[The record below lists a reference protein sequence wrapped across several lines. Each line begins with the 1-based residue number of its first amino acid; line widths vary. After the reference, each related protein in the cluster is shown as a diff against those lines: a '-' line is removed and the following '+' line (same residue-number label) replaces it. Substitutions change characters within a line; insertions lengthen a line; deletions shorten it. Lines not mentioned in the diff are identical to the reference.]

1 MFEILAWG
9 FLTCFT
15 IALVVAFGLA
25 LSRLG
30 DAGILGLGV
39 IALVACLVA
48 VTCQGIQLGLL
59 LASRDARDLSE
70 SSNLLLCQ
78 GDSDTFVVR
87 GYLLVIRPDMMS
99 SLNSTFAASSL
110 AVHMTERGYVQC
122 SGVVSVSDVSYAADA
137 IFLVVSRGPTSDVFG
152 SDVLSGRVSTIML
165 GSALL
170 RIVSLAATDF
180 AGDTNGVA
188 AKIASNNDIYVLS
201 ARGSA
206 GSVPVDTSGG
216 CTTVDMYMPWSTGS
230 NQSQK
235 NISARNAISPLMASV
250 QPGVALP
257 VQVWGIGSR
266 GG

>member
-1 MFEILAWG
+1 MFQILAWC

-15 IALVVAFGLA
+15 ITLLIAFGLA

-39 IALVACLVA
+39 VALVACLIA
-48 VTCQGIQLGLL
+48 VTCQGLQLGFLL
-59 LASRDARDLSE
+59 DSRDARDLSE

-87 GYLLVIRPDMMS
+87 GYLLVIRPDLMS
-99 SLNSTFAASSL
+99 SLSSTFAASSL
-110 AVHMTERGYVQC
+110 AVHMTERGYVKC
-122 SGVVSVSDVSYAADA
+122 AGSVSLAGVSYAADA
-137 IFLVVSRGPTSDVFG
+137 TFLVVSRGPASDVFG

-170 RIVSLAATDF
+170 RIVRLAVTDF
-180 AGDTNGVA
+180 DGDTHGVA
-188 AKIASNNDIYVLS
+188 AKIAGSNDIYILS

-216 CTTVDMYMPWSTGS
+216 CTTVDMYMPWSTGT
-230 NQSQK
+230 QSQK
-235 NISARNAISPLMASV
+235 NISARNAFAPLMASV
-250 QPGVALP
+250 QPGVSLP